1 MFLLTLTSEVVQDE
15 NNLRALSIHPTV
27 LVSCSTEVAEKLP
40 KLLAMPIVLPTK
52 SKSLKL
58 PAGKS
63 SNLIEIT
70 ATKSAAFTQ
79 WHQMANALPS
89 SDLTYHLLIQD
100 KRYNFNQGFF
110 LICI

>member
-1 MFLLTLTSEVVQDE
+1 MFLLTLTSEVVKEE

-27 LVSCSTEVAEKLP
+27 LVSCSTEVSEKMP
-40 KLLAMPIVLPTK
+40 KLLAMPIVLPSK

-58 PAGKS
+58 PAGKA
-63 SNLIEIT
+63 SNLIELS
-70 ATKSAAFTQ
+70 ASKPAAFTQ

-100 KRYNFNQGFF
+100 KR
-110 LICI
+110 